1 MYRSERML
9 TSAEWLEHFE
19 SLRGYLTATWDGLII
34 VIGDINVDLLRPNKP
49 ITSQYQDILSSLN
62 LHQHVH
68 KPTRTTDKTSTLI
81 DHNYNLQLLRMYFA
95 HWCPSLSFSQRSSFM
110 MPSIQLLT
118 SKLPD
123 SKQGTNSW
131 EIWRTL
137 MNLLLLMTLKHY
149 HLQPLL
155 ESPIWMKSSKY

>member
-19 SLRGYLTATWDGLII
+19 SLRGYLTATWDGLI
-34 VIGDINVDLLRPNKP
+34 VVTGDINVDLLRRNKP

-81 DHNYNLQLLRMYFA
+81 DHIISNFRQRILHTDVLP
-95 HWCPSLSFSQRSSFM
+95 CPLVSDHHS
-110 MPSIQLLT
+110 
-118 SKLPD
+118 
-123 SKQGTNSW
+123 
-131 EIWRTL
+131 
-137 MNLLLLMTLKHY
+137 
-149 HLQPLL
+149 
-155 ESPIWMKSSKY
+155 

>member
-1 MYRSERML
+1 MGFSLSVSSACLVMYRSERML

-19 SLRGYLTATWDGLII
+19 SLRGYLTATWDGLIV

-81 DHNYNLQLLRMYFA
+81 DHIISNF
-95 HWCPSLSFSQRSSFM
+95 
-110 MPSIQLLT
+110 
-118 SKLPD
+118 
-123 SKQGTNSW
+123 
-131 EIWRTL
+131 
-137 MNLLLLMTLKHY
+137 
-149 HLQPLL
+149 
-155 ESPIWMKSSKY
+155 